1 MGARQCR
8 TNSTQSECV
17 CVSHRVGGR
26 EAQPGVSVGWRG
38 VVGPRLASCLRACRQ
53 QREPLC
59 VLCCGSVSTFTRPA
73 SSSQI
78 PCHLCRHQATSSAAV
93 HCVWLTQHRVKWE
106 QTDTITE
113 NYQVNKFVL
122 DPNEGFGRNKR
133 SKPLKS
139 REEREEED
147 GQTFSDDDGE
157 YDMHTTVAAVCVP
170 S

>member
-1 MGARQCR
+1 M
-8 TNSTQSECV
+8 
-17 CVSHRVGGR
+17 
-26 EAQPGVSVGWRG
+26 
-38 VVGPRLASCLRACRQ
+38 
-53 QREPLC
+53 
-59 VLCCGSVSTFTRPA
+59 FTPPD
-73 SSSQI
+73 SSSQL
-78 PCHLCRHQATSSAAV
+78 PCCMVCRREATSSAAL

-113 NYQVNKFVL
+113 NYQVNRFVL

-157 YDMHTTVAAVCVP
+157 PCLTQYVMHTVAAVCAP
-170 S
+170 SSINA